1 MEYAFRMQAIHQLVA
16 GYAESDAISN
26 EARVLRGIFRSW
38 GHESEIF
45 SEHKRISPRARHEV
59 RDLSGAA
66 WHEDDIALLHLSI
79 GSPVNDA
86 FAALPCR
93 KAILYHN
100 ITPSHF
106 FTHYQAQTAAL
117 LADGRRQLEA
127 LAHAAPVVMAD
138 SACNARE
145 LEAAGYP
152 PATVL
157 PLVLDFAA
165 LRGPR
170 DEAYFRRWKD
180 GRRNI
185 LFVGRVAPNK
195 RHEDLLAAFY
205 YFQKFVCPLSR
216 LLLVGSFLGMEAY
229 QSLLETKAKDLGL
242 SYVDFTGSVSQPY
255 LLAAYD
261 AADAFLCLS
270 DHEGFCIPL
279 IEAMVRGVPVLAYDA
294 GAVAETMDGAGI
306 LFREKRFDWISETLG
321 RVCEDGALRQALVAG
336 QRARVARYESRDLA
350 REIRCA
356 LAPLLS
362 P

>member
-1 MEYAFRMQAIHQLVA
+1 MGYDGRMQAIHQLVA

-38 GHESEIF
+38 GRESAIF
-45 SEHKRISPRARHEV
+45 SERKRISPRVRNEV
-59 RDLSGAA
+59 HDVSGAA
-66 WHEDDIALLHLSI
+66 WRPDDIALLHLSI

-100 ITPSHF
+100 ITPSSF

-117 LADGRRQLEA
+117 LADGRRQVES
-127 LAHAAPVVMAD
+127 LAHAASVVMAD
-138 SACNARE
+138 SAYNARE

-170 DEAYFRRWKD
+170 DEAWFRRWKD

-195 RHEDLLAAFY
+195 RHEDLLAAFA
-205 YFQKFVCPLSR
+205 YFQKTVCPLSR
-216 LLLVGSFLGMEAY
+216 LLLVGSFLGMETY
-229 QSLLETKAKDLGL
+229 QSLLVAKAKEFDLA
-242 SYVDFTGSVSQPY
+242 YVDFTGSVSQAR
-255 LLAAYD
+255 LLASYD

-270 DHEGFCIPL
+270 DHEGFCIPVL
-279 IEAMVRGVPVLAYDA
+279 EAMVRGVPVLAYDA

-306 LFREKRFDWISETLG
+306 LFKEKRFDWIAETLG
-321 RVCEDGALRQALVAG
+321 RVCEDPALRQAIVAG
-336 QRARVARYESRDLA
+336 QNARVARYEARDLA
-350 REIRCA
+350 REIHAA
-356 LAPLLS
+356 LAPLLV